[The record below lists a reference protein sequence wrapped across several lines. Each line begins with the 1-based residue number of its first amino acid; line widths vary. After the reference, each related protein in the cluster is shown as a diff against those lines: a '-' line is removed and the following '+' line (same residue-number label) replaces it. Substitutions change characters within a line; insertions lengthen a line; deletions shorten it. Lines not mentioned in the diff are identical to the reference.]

1 MIKENII
8 LVIFTLIHNRFSK
21 KIKNRANSVDVKF
34 LGRKKSNA
42 LLDALVF
49 LLLDRKCIAEKL
61 IYAWCNRLMY
71 AWCNV

>member
-1 MIKENII
+1 MFDYSSF
-8 LVIFTLIHNRFSK
+8 VIMRGVFE
-21 KIKNRANSVDVKF
+21 F

-61 IYAWCNRLMY
+61 IYA
-71 AWCNV
+71 

>member
-1 MIKENII
+1 MFDFSSF
-8 LVIFTLIHNRFSK
+8 VIMRGVFE
-21 KIKNRANSVDVKF
+21 F